1 MKKLFE
7 NLYIFSKIS
16 LSTILLICLIG
27 VLYIFYLNYKKED
40 LIAQNRLSIE
50 EELLENINKNTEM
63 INLISKEI
71 KTTKSALLKINENIQ
86 SITSQRKNENISN
99 IDENIKLLN
108 QNFNKLSS
116 EIKKIKE
123 SNFENDINKSKK
135 QLKIIKSNKEEL
147 INLIL
152 IKYENNIN
160 FDNEI
165 EFLKKILDTKIHTNY
180 EKLLILSNKSYK
192 GHEYLKNIFNS
203 EVNVYLKKKINKKP
217 TSLFSKIILPYIDIS
232 PTTSN
237 VINDDTILKI
247 NKIKTSIENKNL
259 ENAIKNIKLINNY
272 ENNFQLS
279 YRQLDNYIN
288 FKIELYKLK

>member
-27 VLYIFYLNYKKED
+27 VLYIFYLNYKNED

-99 IDENIKLLN
+99 IDKNIKLLN

-123 SNFENDINKSKK
+123 SNFEDDINKSKK
-135 QLKIIKSNKEEL
+135 QLKITKSNKEEL

-165 EFLKKILDTKIHTNY
+165 EFLKKILDTKVHTNY
-180 EKLLILSNKSYK
+180 EKLLILSNKLAT
-192 GHEYLKNIFNS
+192 E
-203 EVNVYLKKKINKKP
+203 
-217 TSLFSKIILPYIDIS
+217 
-232 PTTSN
+232 TT
-237 VINDDTILKI
+237 
-247 NKIKTSIENKNL
+247 
-259 ENAIKNIKLINNY
+259 Y
-272 ENNFQLS
+272 
-279 YRQLDNYIN
+279 Y
-288 FKIELYKLK
+288 